1 MKKYIYISVIAAAS
15 LMHVSCD
22 DFLDTVPHDA
32 LSPET
37 TWKTESDADK
47 FLTGCYSKWI
57 DDGTVLYADCG
68 SDIGYS
74 HHLHEGWKY
83 IGNGGMSAGV
93 SEVANF
99 YDFNAIRNFNDFLA
113 NIENVEFTSQA
124 KKDDMIGQVKTMRAW
139 QYFEKNWYYGG
150 VPIIE
155 SYETAEEAQVPRNT
169 EAEVKEF
176 IYKELDEAIPML
188 NIDAVEAGRINRGV
202 ALSIKM
208 RSALYYGDYAR
219 AKQAAVEIAKLGLYD
234 LEPSS
239 VDNPA
244 SGYKKLFLI
253 EGQQSKEIIF
263 SVVHDQVIMSN
274 WMVATMYNNADGGW
288 SSMVPTKNLVD
299 MYEMTNGL
307 TKDEAGS
314 GYDPAHPFYNRDP
327 RMAATILYPGRNW
340 LTIDGEVVVINTLDE
355 EIDGKSNPNDPSG
368 VDNASKTGL
377 TWAKYLGTGPTYY
390 ADMWNANANTIMFRY
405 AETLLSFAEAKNELD
420 GPCDSVY
427 VALNKIRF
435 RAGMPSVDKGKYS
448 TKETLRELIRR
459 ERTVELAG
467 EGFRRA
473 DILRW
478 KDNNGKVLAET
489 VLNGELK
496 RYVGTV
502 NYDETVPEKRAVIS
516 EDTELVEK
524 RVFVSHNRYLPILQ
538 EYIDLN
544 SKLVQNPGY

>member
-219 AKQAAVEIAKLGLYD
+219 AKQAAVEIAKLGLY
-234 LEPSS
+234 
-239 VDNPA
+239 VWT
-244 SGYKKLFLI
+244 F
-253 EGQQSKEIIF
+253 F
-263 SVVHDQVIMSN
+263 C
-274 WMVATMYNNADGGW
+274 
-288 SSMVPTKNLVD
+288 
-299 MYEMTNGL
+299 
-307 TKDEAGS
+307 
-314 GYDPAHPFYNRDP
+314 R
-327 RMAATILYPGRNW
+327 
-340 LTIDGEVVVINTLDE
+340 
-355 EIDGKSNPNDPSG
+355 
-368 VDNASKTGL
+368 
-377 TWAKYLGTGPTYY
+377 
-390 ADMWNANANTIMFRY
+390 
-405 AETLLSFAEAKNELD
+405 
-420 GPCDSVY
+420 
-427 VALNKIRF
+427 
-435 RAGMPSVDKGKYS
+435 
-448 TKETLRELIRR
+448 
-459 ERTVELAG
+459 
-467 EGFRRA
+467 
-473 DILRW
+473 
-478 KDNNGKVLAET
+478 
-489 VLNGELK
+489 
-496 RYVGTV
+496 
-502 NYDETVPEKRAVIS
+502 
-516 EDTELVEK
+516 
-524 RVFVSHNRYLPILQ
+524 
-538 EYIDLN
+538 
-544 SKLVQNPGY
+544 